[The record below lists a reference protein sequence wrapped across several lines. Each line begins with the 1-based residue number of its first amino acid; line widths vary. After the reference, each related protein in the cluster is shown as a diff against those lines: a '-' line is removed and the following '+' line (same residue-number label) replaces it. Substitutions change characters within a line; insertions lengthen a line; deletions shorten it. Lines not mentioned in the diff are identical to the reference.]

1 MVDTQR
7 QASQSS
13 GSARDMNFG
22 YRMELRDIEYFA
34 VVAEHG
40 HLGRAAAA
48 LGLSQPALSKSLRR
62 LESALQ
68 TKLVKRTAKGV
79 ELTLEGSTL
88 LARVSELRVSLQ
100 NVAREITEVGEGRVG
115 RLRVGAGFAISEQ
128 FLSAAF
134 ATLLKNAPRSSL
146 QITLSDNDL
155 MIPALRNGE
164 LDLIINYHPP
174 RLPEGLVFAH
184 LFDDRYVISAAADH
198 PLAKKKRVTVAD
210 LANERWALSEPTL
223 LPQQRLNEVFRDHGL
238 PPPKIALQS
247 RSAALRL
254 RTVVSSG
261 LLDFTSEAVIR
272 QVQRDFAVTTLQVPE
287 LSMDRPVGAIRRK
300 ETYLPPIVQ
309 RMLDTLRALATGK
322 QPKPERS
329 QSRQGANSRT

>member
-13 GSARDMNFG
+13 GSACDMNFG
-22 YRMELRDIEYFA
+22 YRMELRDLEYFA
-34 VVAEHG
+34 VVAEHA

-68 TKLVKRTAKGV
+68 TKLVKRTVKGV
-79 ELTLEGSTL
+79 ELTLEGATL
-88 LARVSELRVSLQ
+88 LTRVSELRVSLQ
-100 NVAREITEVGEGRVG
+100 NVAREINEVGEGRVG

-128 FLSAAF
+128 FLSTAF
-134 ATLLKNAPRSSL
+134 ATLLKDSPRSSL
-146 QITLSDNDL
+146 QITMSDNDV

-174 RLPEGLVFAH
+174 RLPEGLVFEH

-198 PLAKKKRVTVAD
+198 PLAKKRRVTVAD

-238 PPPKIALQS
+238 PPPKIALES

-287 LSMDRPVGAIRRK
+287 LSMRRPVGAIRRK

-309 RMLDTLRALATGK
+309 RMLDTLRTFATSQ
-322 QPKPERS
+322 QPKPGRS
-329 QSRQGANSRT
+329 QGRQGANSQT

>member
-1 MVDTQR
+1 VIGISRSMVDTLGNG
-7 QASQSS
+7 SQSS
-13 GSARDMNFG
+13 TGACDMNFG
-22 YRMELRDIEYFA
+22 YRMELRDLEYFA
-34 VVAEHG
+34 VVAEHA

-88 LARVSELRVSLQ
+88 LTRVSDLRVSLQ

-115 RLRVGAGFAISEQ
+115 RLRIGAGFAISEQ
-128 FLSAAF
+128 FLSTAL
-134 ATLLKNAPRSSL
+134 ATVLKNSPRSSL

-174 RLPEGLVFAH
+174 RLPEGLVFEH
-184 LFDDRYVISAAADH
+184 LFDDRYVISVAADH
-198 PLAKKKRVTVAD
+198 PLAKKKRVTLAD

-223 LPQQRLNEVFRDHGL
+223 LPQQRLNEAFRDHGL
-238 PPPKIALQS
+238 PPPKIALES

-261 LLDFTSEAVIR
+261 LLDFTSEAIIR
-272 QVQRDFAVTTLQVPE
+272 QVQRDYAVTTLAVPE
-287 LSMDRPVGAIRRK
+287 LSMHRPIGAIRRK
-300 ETYLPPIVQ
+300 ETYLPPIVK
-309 RMLDTLRALATGK
+309 RMLDTLRAVAK
-322 QPKPERS
+322 SSDRADA
-329 QSRQGANSRT
+329 R